1 MRGSGTRLLS
11 PLAGKTLLIVGLGH
25 TGRAV
30 AKRAKAFDMTV
41 VGTRARPQPMD
52 YVDEVHAAS
61 DLPELLP
68 RADFIA
74 VSTPLIPVTRGLI
87 STDEIAR
94 MKPGVILA
102 DVSRGGVVDQSDLY
116 NALKAR
122 HVAGAALDVFE
133 TEPLPQDSPIWEL
146 DNVIISPHCSSVY
159 AEWEEASFRLFLD
172 NLDRWIQGERLMN
185 IVDPERGY

>member
-1 MRGSGTRLLS
+1 
-11 PLAGKTLLIVGLGH
+11 
-25 TGRAV
+25 
-30 AKRAKAFDMTV
+30 
-41 VGTRARPQPMD
+41 MD

-159 AEWEEASFRLFLD
+159 AEWEEASFRHFLD
-172 NLDRWIQGERLMN
+172 NLDRWIRGDRLMN
-185 IVDPERGY
+185 IVDPARGY